1 MCILCC
7 AIYCV
12 KICYNIQRG
21 MNYSA
26 KLVIRKKRNKNYLLM
41 LVEIY
46 SLLIKRSQVMKNLNL
61 IIGNKLKDI
70 RSKRNLSLDEVTKL
84 TGVSK
89 AMLGQ
94 IERGQS
100 NPTVST
106 LWKIATG
113 LKVSFS
119 LFIDE
124 DQEDLKV
131 ICQNDISPIIE
142 DNNRMKL
149 YPIFPFD
156 ANKGFEVFT
165 IELEP
170 GSNHISI
177 PHNDGVEEYI
187 IVTEGQIEITIDN
200 KKFILEKGN
209 SIKFMAN
216 RPHTYKNISTDKSIF
231 QNIILYFK

>member
-1 MCILCC
+1 
-7 AIYCV
+7 
-12 KICYNIQRG
+12 
-21 MNYSA
+21 
-26 KLVIRKKRNKNYLLM
+26 
-41 LVEIY
+41 
-46 SLLIKRSQVMKNLNL
+46 MKNLNL
-61 IIGNKLKDI
+61 IIGNKLKHI
-70 RSKRNLSLDEVTKL
+70 RSKRNLSLNEMAKI

-124 DQEDLKV
+124 NQDDLKV
-131 ICQNDISPIIE
+131 ISQNDISPVIE
-142 DNNRMKL
+142 DNNRMRL

-156 ANKGFEVFT
+156 ANKGFEIFT

-170 GSNHISI
+170 GCNHISA
-177 PHNDGVEEYI
+177 PHTDDVEEYI
-187 IVTEGQIEITIDN
+187 IVTRGQIELNIKD
-200 KKFILEKGN
+200 KKFLLEKGN
-209 SIKFMAN
+209 SIRFMAN
-216 RPHTYKNISTDKSIF
+216 TPHTYKNVNQTTSIF
-231 QNIILYFK
+231 QNIIFYFK

>member
-1 MCILCC
+1 
-7 AIYCV
+7 
-12 KICYNIQRG
+12 
-21 MNYSA
+21 MN
-26 KLVIRKKRNKNYLLM
+26 
-41 LVEIY
+41 
-46 SLLIKRSQVMKNLNL
+46 NLNL
-61 IIGNKLKDI
+61 IIGTKLKNI

-119 LFIDE
+119 FFIDE
-124 DQEDLKV
+124 NQDDLKIV
-131 ICQNDISPIIE
+131 SQDEISPIIE
-142 DNNRMKL
+142 EDNKMKL

-156 ANKGFEVFT
+156 ANRGFEIFT

-170 GSNHISI
+170 DCNHISN
-177 PHNDGVEEYI
+177 PHNSGVEEYI
-187 IVTEGQIEITIDN
+187 IVTEGEIELNIGD
-200 KKFILEKGN
+200 KKLTLRKGN
-209 SIKFMAN
+209 SIKFTAN
-216 RPHTYKNISTDKSIF
+216 IQHVYKNTTNYKAIF
-231 QNIILYFK
+231 QNIIFYYK

>member
-1 MCILCC
+1 
-7 AIYCV
+7 
-12 KICYNIQRG
+12 
-21 MNYSA
+21 
-26 KLVIRKKRNKNYLLM
+26 
-41 LVEIY
+41 
-46 SLLIKRSQVMKNLNL
+46 MKNLNL
-61 IIGNKLKDI
+61 VIGNKLKDI
-70 RSKRNLSLDEVTKL
+70 RNKRNLSLDEVTKL

-119 LFIDE
+119 LFIEEKQD
-124 DQEDLKV
+124 DLKV
-131 ICQNDISPIIE
+131 IDQSDISPIIE

-156 ANKGFEVFT
+156 ANKGFEIFS

-170 GSNHISI
+170 GCNHIST

-187 IVTEGQIEITIDN
+187 IVTEGEIEININDEI
-200 KKFILEKGN
+200 FILQKGS

-216 RPHTYKNISTDKSIF
+216 SPHTYKNVNQDRAIF
-231 QNIILYFK
+231 QNIILYLK

>member
-1 MCILCC
+1 
-7 AIYCV
+7 
-12 KICYNIQRG
+12 
-21 MNYSA
+21 
-26 KLVIRKKRNKNYLLM
+26 
-41 LVEIY
+41 
-46 SLLIKRSQVMKNLNL
+46 MKSLNL

-70 RSKRNLSLDEVTKL
+70 RNKRNLSLDESAKL

-113 LKVSFS
+113 LKVPFSF
-119 LFIDE
+119 FTDE
-124 DQEDLKV
+124 DQDDLKV
-131 ICQNDISPIIE
+131 IYQKDINPIIE

-156 ANKGFEVFT
+156 VKNGLEIFT

-170 GSNHISI
+170 GCNHIST
-177 PHNDGVEEYI
+177 PHDDGVEEYI
-187 IVTEGQIEITIDN
+187 IVTEGEIEVTIN
-200 KKFILEKGN
+200 ERKFILQKGN
-209 SIKFMAN
+209 SIRFMAN
-216 RPHTYKNISTDKSIF
+216 KPHTYKNINQDIATF
-231 QNIILYFK
+231 QNIIFYF

>member
-1 MCILCC
+1 
-7 AIYCV
+7 
-12 KICYNIQRG
+12 
-21 MNYSA
+21 
-26 KLVIRKKRNKNYLLM
+26 
-41 LVEIY
+41 
-46 SLLIKRSQVMKNLNL
+46 MKALNL

-70 RSKRNLSLDEVTKL
+70 RNKRKLSLDEVTKL

-124 DQEDLKV
+124 NQDDLKV
-131 ICQNDISPIIE
+131 IDQNDISPIIE

-156 ANKGFEVFT
+156 ANKGFEIFT

-170 GSNHISI
+170 DCNHIST

-187 IVTEGQIEITIDN
+187 IVTEGQIEININD
-200 KKFILEKGN
+200 KKFILKKGN
-209 SIKFMAN
+209 SIRFMAN
-216 RPHTYKNISTDKSIF
+216 SPHSYKNISQERSVF

>member
-1 MCILCC
+1 
-7 AIYCV
+7 
-12 KICYNIQRG
+12 
-21 MNYSA
+21 
-26 KLVIRKKRNKNYLLM
+26 
-41 LVEIY
+41 
-46 SLLIKRSQVMKNLNL
+46 MKDLNL
-61 IIGNKLKDI
+61 VIGNKLKDI
-70 RSKRNLSLDEVTKL
+70 RNKRKLSLDEVTKL

-94 IERGQS
+94 IERGKS

-124 DQEDLKV
+124 NQDDLKV
-131 ICQNDISPIIE
+131 IDQNDIRPIIE
-142 DNNRMKL
+142 DNNRMRL

-170 GSNHISI
+170 DCNHIST

-187 IVTEGQIEITIDN
+187 IVTEGKIEININD
-200 KKFILEKGN
+200 KKFILQKGN
-209 SIKFMAN
+209 SIRFIAN
-216 RPHTYKNISTDKSIF
+216 KPHSYKNINQDRSVF

>member
-1 MCILCC
+1 
-7 AIYCV
+7 
-12 KICYNIQRG
+12 
-21 MNYSA
+21 
-26 KLVIRKKRNKNYLLM
+26 
-41 LVEIY
+41 
-46 SLLIKRSQVMKNLNL
+46 MKDLNL

-70 RSKRNLSLDEVTKL
+70 RNKRNLSLDEVAKL

-94 IERGQS
+94 IERGKS

-124 DQEDLKV
+124 NQDDLKV
-131 ICQNDISPIIE
+131 IDQNNISPIIE
-142 DNNRMKL
+142 NNNRMKL

-156 ANKGFEVFT
+156 SNRGFEIFT

-170 GSNHISI
+170 DCNHIST

-187 IVTEGQIEITIDN
+187 IVTEGQIEMNIN
-200 KKFILEKGN
+200 GEKFILQKGN
-209 SIKFMAN
+209 SIRFMAN
-216 RPHTYKNISTDKSIF
+216 KPHSYKNINNNKSVF

>member
-1 MCILCC
+1 
-7 AIYCV
+7 
-12 KICYNIQRG
+12 
-21 MNYSA
+21 
-26 KLVIRKKRNKNYLLM
+26 
-41 LVEIY
+41 
-46 SLLIKRSQVMKNLNL
+46 MKDLNL

-70 RSKRNLSLDEVTKL
+70 RNKRNLSLDEVAKL

-94 IERGQS
+94 IERGKS

-113 LKVSFS
+113 LKISFS

-131 ICQNDISPIIE
+131 IDQKDISPIIE

-156 ANKGFEVFT
+156 ANKGFEIFT

-170 GSNHISI
+170 DCNHIST
-177 PHNDGVEEYI
+177 PHNEGVEEYI
-187 IVTEGQIEITIDN
+187 IVTEGQIEININ
-200 KKFILEKGN
+200 SKKFILEKGN
-209 SIKFMAN
+209 SMRFMAN
-216 RPHTYKNISTDKSIF
+216 CHHSYKNINQGRSVF

>member
-1 MCILCC
+1 
-7 AIYCV
+7 
-12 KICYNIQRG
+12 
-21 MNYSA
+21 
-26 KLVIRKKRNKNYLLM
+26 
-41 LVEIY
+41 
-46 SLLIKRSQVMKNLNL
+46 MKNLNL

-70 RSKRNLSLDEVTKL
+70 RNKRKLSLDEVTKL

-124 DQEDLKV
+124 NQDDLKV
-131 ICQNDISPIIE
+131 IDQNDISPIIE
-142 DNNRMKL
+142 DNNRMRL

-156 ANKGFEVFT
+156 ANKGFEIFT

-170 GSNHISI
+170 GCNHISTA
-177 PHNDGVEEYI
+177 HNDGVEEYI
-187 IVTEGQIEITIDN
+187 IVTEGKIEMDIN
-200 KKFILEKGN
+200 GEKFILQKDN
-209 SIKFMAN
+209 SIRFMAN
-216 RPHTYKNISTDKSIF
+216 KPHSYKNINNNKSVF
-231 QNIILYFK
+231 KNIILYFK

>member
-1 MCILCC
+1 
-7 AIYCV
+7 
-12 KICYNIQRG
+12 
-21 MNYSA
+21 
-26 KLVIRKKRNKNYLLM
+26 
-41 LVEIY
+41 
-46 SLLIKRSQVMKNLNL
+46 MKDLNL

-70 RSKRNLSLDEVTKL
+70 RNKRNLSLEEVAKL

-94 IERGQS
+94 IERGKS

-113 LKVSFS
+113 LKISFS

-124 DQEDLKV
+124 NQEDLKV
-131 ICQNDISPIIE
+131 INQKDISPIIE
-142 DNNRMKL
+142 DNDRMKL

-156 ANKGFEVFT
+156 ANKGFEIFT

-170 GSNHISI
+170 ACNHIST
-177 PHNDGVEEYI
+177 PHNEGVEEYI
-187 IVTEGQIEITIDN
+187 IVTEGEIEIDINN
-200 KKFILEKGN
+200 KIFKLQKGN
-209 SIKFMAN
+209 SIRFMAN
-216 RPHTYKNISTDKSIF
+216 CPHSYKNINQGRSVF

>member
-1 MCILCC
+1 
-7 AIYCV
+7 
-12 KICYNIQRG
+12 
-21 MNYSA
+21 
-26 KLVIRKKRNKNYLLM
+26 
-41 LVEIY
+41 
-46 SLLIKRSQVMKNLNL
+46 MKNLNL

-70 RSKRNLSLDEVTKL
+70 RNKRNLSLDEMAKL

-124 DQEDLKV
+124 NQDDLKT
-131 ICQNDISPIIE
+131 ICQNNITPILE
-142 DNNRMKL
+142 DNGKMRL

-156 ANKGFEVFT
+156 ANKGFEIFT

-170 GSNHISI
+170 GCDHISV

-187 IVTEGQIEITIDN
+187 IVTEGQIEININD
-200 KKFILEKGN
+200 KKFILQKGN
-209 SIKFMAN
+209 SMKFMAN
-216 RPHTYKNISTDKSIF
+216 KPHTYKNTSEYISVF

>member
-1 MCILCC
+1 
-7 AIYCV
+7 
-12 KICYNIQRG
+12 
-21 MNYSA
+21 
-26 KLVIRKKRNKNYLLM
+26 
-41 LVEIY
+41 
-46 SLLIKRSQVMKNLNL
+46 MKDLNL

-70 RSKRNLSLDEVTKL
+70 RNKRSLSLDEVAKL

-119 LFIDE
+119 LFINE
-124 DQEDLKV
+124 DQDDLKV
-131 ICQNDISPIIE
+131 IHQNDISPILE
-142 DNNRMKL
+142 DDNRMRL

-156 ANKGFEVFT
+156 VNKGFEIFT
-165 IELEP
+165 IELEL
-170 GSNHISI
+170 GCNHIST

-187 IVTEGQIEITIDN
+187 IVTEGQLEINIDD
-200 KKFILEKGN
+200 KKFILKKGD
-209 SIKFMAN
+209 SIRFMAN
-216 RPHTYKNISTDKSIF
+216 KPHVYKNVNQGKSVF

>member
-1 MCILCC
+1 
-7 AIYCV
+7 
-12 KICYNIQRG
+12 
-21 MNYSA
+21 
-26 KLVIRKKRNKNYLLM
+26 
-41 LVEIY
+41 
-46 SLLIKRSQVMKNLNL
+46 MKDLNL

-70 RSKRNLSLDEVTKL
+70 RNKRKLSLDEVTKL

-106 LWKIATG
+106 LWKISTG

-124 DQEDLKV
+124 NQDDLKV
-131 ICQNDISPIIE
+131 IDQNDISPIIE

-156 ANKGFEVFT
+156 ANKGFEIFT

-170 GSNHISI
+170 DCNHIST

-187 IVTEGQIEITIDN
+187 IVTEGKIEININD
-200 KKFILEKGN
+200 KKYILQKGN

-216 RPHTYKNISTDKSIF
+216 TPHSYKNINQDRSVF

>member
-1 MCILCC
+1 L
-7 AIYCV
+7 
-12 KICYNIQRG
+12 
-21 MNYSA
+21 
-26 KLVIRKKRNKNYLLM
+26 
-41 LVEIY
+41 
-46 SLLIKRSQVMKNLNL
+46 KNLNL

-70 RSKRNLSLDEVTKL
+70 RNKRNLSLDETAKL

-124 DQEDLKV
+124 NQDDLKV
-131 ICQNDISPIIE
+131 IAQNEIAPIIE
-142 DNNRMKL
+142 DNNRMRL

-156 ANKGFEVFT
+156 ANKGFEIFT
-165 IELEP
+165 IELEA
-170 GSNHISI
+170 GCNHIST
-177 PHNDGVEEYI
+177 PHNDDVEEYI
-187 IVTEGQIEITIDN
+187 IVTEGQIEININDR
-200 KKFILEKGN
+200 KFVLKKGN
-209 SIKFMAN
+209 SIRFMAN
-216 RPHTYKNISTDKSIF
+216 KPHAYKNINSDISVF
-231 QNIILYFK
+231 QNIILY

>member
-1 MCILCC
+1 
-7 AIYCV
+7 
-12 KICYNIQRG
+12 
-21 MNYSA
+21 
-26 KLVIRKKRNKNYLLM
+26 
-41 LVEIY
+41 
-46 SLLIKRSQVMKNLNL
+46 MKNLNL

-70 RSKRNLSLDEVTKL
+70 RNKRNLSLDEVAKL

-124 DQEDLKV
+124 NQDDLKV
-131 ICQNDISPIIE
+131 IDQNDISPIIE
-142 DNNRMKL
+142 DNNRMRL

-156 ANKGFEVFT
+156 ANKGFEIFT

-170 GSNHISI
+170 GCNHIST

-187 IVTEGQIEITIDN
+187 IVTEGEIEVNINN
-200 KKFILEKGN
+200 KKFTLKKGN
-209 SIKFMAN
+209 SIRFMAN
-216 RPHTYKNISTDKSIF
+216 KPHSYTNINEDKSIF
-231 QNIILYFK
+231 QNIILYFE

>member
-1 MCILCC
+1 M
-7 AIYCV
+7 
-12 KICYNIQRG
+12 
-21 MNYSA
+21 
-26 KLVIRKKRNKNYLLM
+26 
-41 LVEIY
+41 E
-46 SLLIKRSQVMKNLNL
+46 NLNL

-70 RSKRNLSLDEVTKL
+70 RNKRNLSLDEASKL

-106 LWKIATG
+106 LWKITTG

-119 LFIDE
+119 FFIDE
-124 DQEDLKV
+124 NQDDLKV
-131 ICQNDISPIIE
+131 IYQNDISPIIE

-156 ANKGFEVFT
+156 ANKGFEIFT
-165 IELEP
+165 IELEV
-170 GSNHISI
+170 GCKHTST

-187 IVTEGQIEITIDN
+187 IVTEGQIEIDVN
-200 KKFILEKGN
+200 DKKFILQKGN
-209 SIKFMAN
+209 SIKFIAN
-216 RPHTYKNISTDKSIF
+216 KPHTYKNINQDKSVF
-231 QNIILYFK
+231 QNIIFYFK